1 MPPRVL
7 NARSLH
13 GLMYRSRF
21 WAFAFDGV
29 VGLRQCSD
37 GRLNKVGAS
46 ADLILHHSSTRI
58 YCGLTTS
65 SESGPAPAT
74 RMEVW
79 SAHFCQHPP
88 AFALHILVTL
98 GYCTVSGDSPPRMRA
113 CNRVELRNAS
123 ASCNTRSPPRYESH
137 GCQHA
142 YASRITPKTLVEF
155 SETTSAMG

>member
-1 MPPRVL
+1 V
-7 NARSLH
+7 
-13 GLMYRSRF
+13 
-21 WAFAFDGV
+21 
-29 VGLRQCSD
+29 
-37 GRLNKVGAS
+37 
-46 ADLILHHSSTRI
+46 LILYCNYSPTRI

-142 YASRITPKTLVEF
+142 YASRIRPASGQHQVFTPKTLVEF
-155 SETTSAMG
+155 SEMTSAMG